1 MENNEKKMNFSEA
14 LNMIKD
20 SYKMQNEYHQ
30 KEISSLQHQLNK
42 KNIIINQMK
51 RKLNL
56 LTEENNKNKEKIL
69 SLLKEIEELKKNN
82 NNNNIIKNKPL
93 LYEKP
98 KILHGN
104 KSCINLHNININSPF
119 KLIDINLSKNKKS
132 KYNLEPLKT
141 FNYQKIL
148 EKIDSKVNHNGLNV
162 VKRNLNTVYDN
173 NLDDF
178 DFLQICKDKMTQKD
192 YNYIIENLNYMNSYL
207 ISRSECYNK
216 ISSIVKKN
224 NPSFL
229 KNFEDFFSSL

>member
-30 KEISSLQHQLNK
+30 KEISSLQHQLNQ

-56 LTEENNKNKEKIL
+56 LTEENNKHKEKIL
-69 SLLKEIEELKKNN
+69 SLLKEIEELKK

-148 EKIDSKVNHNGLNV
+148 QKIEGKSNNISLSKIKKKKKKKKKIKKIFQKKHIKNPNPIKTLQ
-162 VKRNLNTVYDN
+162 KFYINT
-173 NLDDF
+173 
-178 DFLQICKDKMTQKD
+178 
-192 YNYIIENLNYMNSYL
+192 
-207 ISRSECYNK
+207 
-216 ISSIVKKN
+216 
-224 NPSFL
+224 
-229 KNFEDFFSSL
+229 